1 MRLNTSVNTSR
12 AAFDRRL
19 DPAGKAPLA
28 VGFSGGSDSL
38 ALLKFTLDWARG
50 HGRPVVSLTV
60 DHGLQAGSALWT
72 REAVA
77 KARAL
82 GADARALTWTGDK
95 PLTGLP
101 AAARRARHALLADA
115 ARQAGARVLL
125 LGQTADDLH
134 EASAMRAA
142 GSTVPDPREWAP
154 SPVWPEGRG
163 VFLLR
168 PLLEERRESL
178 RAGLQAVGETW
189 LDDPANEDLRYAR
202 ARARKALAGG
212 GERQPPA
219 PADAIDPAPL
229 WLEGS
234 ATGVLTLPRELSAAQ
249 LAMACLCMAGSER
262 PPRGDRVQALVRRL
276 RSDETFTATLAGA
289 RIEAGPSVGAISLYR
304 EAGEAARGGLAPLRL
319 APGQTGVWDGRY
331 ALTAGQTEIQVMALR
346 GLAAGL
352 SRVEREALKAV
363 PAAARPALPV
373 LVDAEGTVTCPILV
387 GPGLAPHQTVR
398 IEALFLDRFRAA
410 TGLIDQ
416 ECVT

>member
-1 MRLNTSVNTSR
+1 VRLNTSLTISL

-19 DPAGKAPLA
+19 DPASKAPLA

-38 ALLKFTLDWARG
+38 ALLKFTLDWASR
-50 HGRPVVSLTV
+50 HGRPVLSLTV

-72 REAVA
+72 RDAVA
-77 KARAL
+77 RARAL
-82 GADARALTWTGDK
+82 GADARALVWTGDK

-125 LGQTADDLH
+125 LGHTADDLH
-134 EASAMRAA
+134 EAAAMRAA
-142 GSTVPDPREWAP
+142 GSTVSDPRAWSP

-168 PLLEERRESL
+168 PLLEVRREDL
-178 RAGLQAVGETW
+178 RDWLKGVGETW
-189 LDDPANEDLRYAR
+189 LDDPANDDQRYAR

-212 GERQPPA
+212 MARESRA
-219 PADAIDPAPL
+219 PADAIDSGPA
-229 WLEGS
+229 WLEWS
-234 ATGVLTLPRELSAAQ
+234 ETGVLTLPREASAAR

-276 RSDETFTATLAGA
+276 RSGEAFTATLAGA
-289 RIEAGPSVGAISLYR
+289 RIEAGPSAGAISLYR

-373 LVDAEGTVTCPILV
+373 LVDAEGAVTCPILA
-387 GPGLAPHQTVR
+387 GPGLAPHQAVR
-398 IEALFLDRFRAA
+398 IEVLFLERFRAA